1 MRILLYI
8 FVLCIGFQ
16 SCKKLSVERLTKLTT
31 DDISISNSDVIASG
45 TIVDISAYG
54 VEYYGHCWS
63 KTPSPEAPIIAN
75 SIALHT
81 TLDNPIAG
89 NSFTSQLTNIEF
101 NTTYFVRSYAYSSQQ
116 VSYGEEK
123 TFSITDI
130 NGLTISCSI
139 PNILDES
146 SVEVSSTISGA
157 NSLSILDYGFCWG
170 QSSSPTTQDFVNSN
184 GSISNIGGD
193 LTHNFTIGNL
203 SQEVTYY
210 IRAYVQLDNNTIIYS
225 DQQSVLISD
234 LNIITGTYSQNGNS
248 VTIVGE
254 ITSLGIVPITDH
266 GHCWS
271 YANPSPTINDNI
283 LSKGPTST
291 VGIFYNTINLNPGNT
306 ATYYYRAYAIKN
318 NTIVYG
324 DVETFTL

>member
-1 MRILLYI
+1 MKKYIYI
-8 FVLCIGFQ
+8 FVICIVFQ

-31 DDISISNSDVIASG
+31 DDISISNSDVTATG

-63 KTPSPEAPIIAN
+63 KTSSPEAPIISN
-75 SIALHT
+75 STALHT
-81 TLDNPIAG
+81 TLSNPIAG
-89 NSFTSQLTNIEF
+89 NSFTSQLTGIEF
-101 NTTYFVRSYAYSSQQ
+101 NTNYYVRSYAYSSEQ
-116 VSYGEEK
+116 VFYGEEK

-130 NGLTISCSI
+130 NGLSISCSV
-139 PNILDES
+139 PNIIDES

-157 NSLSILDYGFCWG
+157 NSLSILDYGVCWG
-170 QSSSPTTQDFVNSN
+170 QNSSPTTQDFVNSN
-184 GSISNIGGD
+184 GSISNIGTD
-193 LTHNFTIGNL
+193 FLHNFTIGNL
-203 SQEVTYY
+203 SQEVNYY

-225 DQQSVLISD
+225 DQQSILISD

-254 ITSLGIVPITDH
+254 ITSLGVLPITDH

-283 LSKGPTST
+283 LAKGPTST
-291 VGIFYNTINLNPGNT
+291 VGVFYNTINLISVSPV
-306 ATYYYRAYAIKN
+306 TYYYRSYAIKN
-318 NTIVYG
+318 NIIVYG